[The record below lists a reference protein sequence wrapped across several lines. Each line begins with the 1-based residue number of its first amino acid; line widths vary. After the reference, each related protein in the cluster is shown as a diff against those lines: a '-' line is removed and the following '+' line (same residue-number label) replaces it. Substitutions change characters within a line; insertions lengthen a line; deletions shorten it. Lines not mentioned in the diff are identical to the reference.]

1 MITVPFIIVLTVLA
15 VNFGKLIRKQNVK
28 LYIGFFVLAVLSF
41 ILRYKLLFTEP
52 INQGYLGFS
61 FLYIVMF
68 TGALKKKSKLRIKLM
83 SIRREYSIIGF
94 ILLTPHSLK
103 YLFEFFNKEIR
114 FEWFGVIPYL
124 IMLPLFITSFM
135 VIRKR
140 MTQRAWVNI
149 QRYAYIAYILIFIH
163 LIIVAEIPN
172 LAVYIVLFVPYII
185 LKLFIEI
192 TSYLKQKQQS
202 V

>member
-41 ILRYKLLFTEP
+41 ILRYKLPFTEP

-68 TGALKKKSKLRIKLM
+68 TGALKKKSKLRIKFM

-140 MTQRAWVNI
+140 MTQRTWVNI

-163 LIIVAEIPN
+163 LIIVAEFPN

>member
-41 ILRYKLLFTEP
+41 ILRYKLPFTEP

-163 LIIVAEIPN
+163 LIIVAEFPN
-172 LAVYIVLFVPYII
+172 LAIYIVLFMPYIT